1 MTPRLNMVSLSN
13 IRDLMEKAIES
24 ELLKLEPNI
33 ILENMD
39 VTEKVMYCYNCT
51 ASSDAATKTI
61 STTCTSS
68 SPTKNCSKS
77 GDGHA
82 IITYIGE

>member
-1 MTPRLNMVSLSN
+1 MVASSDGSAGAGAAGGSGYIGNSLLTN
-13 IRDLMEKAIES
+13 KA
-24 ELLKLEPNI
+24 
-33 ILENMD
+33 
-39 VTEKVMYCYNCT
+39 MYCYNCT